1 MFILELKDAVSDLLI
16 STKGH
21 RSVIVLIKESSVYLC
36 VTGIHN
42 NTCIIINCKEEE
54 KCFKDNE
61 PINRNKQSMRS
72 LFTNIWK
79 LWKGELINKNTNMFV
94 YLYCIILFFFPYLIK
109 YFLTFH
115 LKLRKNSIFF
125 KFDRQ

>member
-94 YLYCIILFFFPYLIK
+94 YLYCIILFFFSLSDQIFSDFSPEIK
-109 YFLTFH
+109 EEFY
-115 LKLRKNSIFF
+115 IF
-125 KFDRQ
+125 QI